1 MIKLPKTHHK
11 TFVAPN
17 PLEGVNVPV
26 WESVNDFCEW
36 WIAVGCPIAPPAET
50 VHLSDD
56 ATSIALFRSGQF
68 QVELYLI
75 HPNPNL
81 PIHEHPDV
89 EVIKMRLDC
98 FDTCDGVVKKTT
110 SNPSSPTL
118 VQGVSHGGGEN
129 FKAGTGAEN
138 SGFGLLA
145 FEKWREGLTPTT
157 VAARWKGRTVGPKQ
171 EALIRKLTPK
181 AFVET
186 GYADTTGAA
195 NALPVGSE

>member
-1 MIKLPKTHHK
+1 LIKLSKIHQG
-11 TFVAPN
+11 VVIPN
-17 PLEGVNVPV
+17 PLEGVVLPE
-26 WESVNDFCEW
+26 WDSVNEFCKW
-36 WIAVGCPIAPPAET
+36 WVSAGCPIAPPAEK

-56 ATSIALFRSGQF
+56 ATSFALFRSGQF

-89 EVIKMRLDC
+89 EVIKMRLDSFSPC
-98 FDTCDGVVKKTT
+98 GSFVKKTT
-110 SNPSSPTL
+110 YYPASETL
-118 VQGVSHGGGEN
+118 FQGRSHGAGIN
-129 FKAGTGAEN
+129 FKDAETTDS

-145 FEKWREGLTPTT
+145 FQKWREGLTPTT

-171 EALIRKLTPK
+171 EALIRKLTPE
-181 AFVET
+181 ALVES

-195 NALPVGSE
+195 

>member
-1 MIKLPKTHHK
+1 MIKLAKTHQK
-11 TFVAPN
+11 QVVAPN
-17 PLEGVNVPV
+17 PLEGVEVPA
-26 WESVNDFCEW
+26 WESVNEFCEW
-36 WIAVGCPIAPPAET
+36 WVAVGCPIAPPSET

-81 PIHEHPDV
+81 PIHGHPDV

-98 FDTCDGVVKKTT
+98 FDTSDGVVKKTT
-110 SNPSSPTL
+110 LNPASEAL
-118 VQGVSHGGGEN
+118 LQGRSHGAGVN
-129 FKAGTGAEN
+129 FKEGKTAEN

-145 FEKWREGLTPTT
+145 FQKWKEGLTPTT

-171 EALIRKLTPK
+171 EALIRKLTPE
-181 AFVET
+181 ALVES
-186 GYADTTGAA
+186 GYADTTGA
-195 NALPVGSE
+195 S

>member
-1 MIKLPKTHHK
+1 MIKLSRPHQK

-17 PLEGVNVPV
+17 PLEGVDVPV
-26 WESVNDFCEW
+26 WGSVNEFCKW
-36 WIAVGCPIAPPAET
+36 WVDVGSPIAPPAET

-68 QVELYLI
+68 QVELYLV

-98 FDTCDGVVKKTT
+98 FDTCDGVAKRKT
-110 SNPSSPTL
+110 SNPSSEAL
-118 VQGVSHGGGEN
+118 LQGKSHGAGIN
-129 FKAGTGAEN
+129 FKEGASLEN

-145 FEKWREGLTPTT
+145 FQKWKEGLTPTT

-171 EALIRKLTPK
+171 EALIRKLTPE
-181 AFVET
+181 ALVES
-186 GYADTTGAA
+186 GYADTTGA
-195 NALPVGSE
+195 P